1 MSKDIKL
8 RLAKRLRELRKEY
21 GYSQQKLAELADID
35 YKHIQKLESK
45 TPSNAKLETLEK
57 LTKAFKIDLSELV
70 DF

>member
-1 MSKDIKL
+1 MSRNIKQK
-8 RLAKRLRELRKEY
+8 LAKRLRELRKEY

-45 TPSNAKLETLEK
+45 DPSNAKLKTLEK
-57 LTKAFKIDLSELV
+57 LANAFQISLSEFV